1 MNSCYLRSEMPDTDK
16 KRMVTIT
23 INKNQY
29 QAEEGEN
36 LLLVALRL
44 KIDIPHL
51 CYEKS
56 LDSYG
61 SCRLCM
67 VEVVTCKKTEMTPAC
82 TVKVYNG
89 LEILT
94 DTPEI
99 IKHRNILFE
108 LYLAEAPK
116 SDIIKEMASKYG
128 VTKTRFL
135 KKIVHD
141 DPLLGKCILCG
152 LCVRVCNEIMGT
164 CAINFINRG
173 PFTVINTPFY
183 EHNPDCA
190 GCKACANVCPTKAI
204 VFEDVRQERIMR
216 SWSDT
221 IVPLVT
227 CSSCKKPFA
236 PEKLMKK
243 VQASL
248 DPQIIEDIKDM
259 CPECRRK
266 YFTRREIR
274 RVSIQ

>member
-1 MNSCYLRSEMPDTDK
+1 MPVNGR

-29 QAEEGEN
+29 LAEEGEIF
-36 LLLVALRL
+36 LLTAMRL

-51 CYEKS
+51 CYEKA
-56 LDSYG
+56 LDPYG

-67 VEVVTCKKTEMTPAC
+67 VEVVTCGKTEMTPAC
-82 TVKVYNG
+82 TIKVHNG

-94 DTPEI
+94 DTPEV

-116 SDIIKEMASKYG
+116 SEVIKEMAAKYG

-141 DPLLGKCILCG
+141 DPLLGNCILCG
-152 LCVRVCNEIMGT
+152 LCVRVCSEIMGT

-173 PFTVINTPFY
+173 PFTVVNTPFY

-190 GCKACANVCPTKAI
+190 GCAACARVCPTNAI
-204 VFEDVRQERIMR
+204 VFEDTEKDRVMR
-216 SWSDT
+216 SWSGT
-221 IVPLVT
+221 TVPMMT
-227 CSSCKKPFA
+227 CSSCNKPFA
-236 PEKLMKK
+236 PEKLMHEI
-243 VQASL
+243 QSRL
-248 DPQIIEDIKDM
+248 DPQINEDIRNM
-259 CPECRRK
+259 CPECRRR
-266 YFTRREIR
+266 YISRREMKIP
-274 RVSIQ
+274 IT